1 MKKLVYIL
9 VTVLLV
15 LTACTRTSRHPQLVA
30 ADSLLL
36 TQPDSAL
43 TLLRSMSFTDK
54 ADRMYHY
61 LLLAD
66 ACNKCYDTLPSD
78 SILHEVTDYY
88 DRHGSANE
96 QVRAHYLLGCAYR
109 DQGNAP
115 LALNYYRIAS
125 EKADTLAANCDFLT
139 LSRVYGQIAVLFHTQ
154 RAPRLEIEARKQAIR
169 YAWKANDTI
178 SAIIFNEYLS
188 GAYHMLNE
196 IDSALYYNHESAR
209 MFKEIGRND
218 LAAGTLGFD
227 IDIFLR
233 RKESEKVK
241 KSLDEYEHHSSY
253 FQRNGEILKGRE
265 IYYSYK
271 ASYYE
276 MIANMD
282 SAEYYYRKTLYRN
295 PNNNAKEA
303 AYRGL
308 LSIYRKSKNGD
319 SIAKYSELY
328 CQMNDSASFAHSA
341 DEITRMNALYN
352 YDESERR
359 AAREEKE
366 ADYYKNLLLLVVL
379 FTALS
384 SYFTFRIIKRQK
396 RLRRQE
402 LIKANSSYTALLAKY
417 IQAQHDLETAQQG
430 LNDYRTLKEKEISS
444 LQHEISAYQIESKQ
458 QQKWDIEQA
467 MLHDAIVLH
476 LHKMASN
483 AQKASAVEWRDLNCL
498 ALEKLPSFINVICDE
513 SVQLTDKEIKVCIL
527 TRLHFIP
534 TEMVALLDLTKQR
547 ITNIRANANRKL
559 FNKEGAGSFDI
570 NIHNI

>member
-15 LTACTRTSRHPQLVA
+15 LTACTGTSRHPQLVA

-43 TLLRSMSFTDK
+43 TLLRSMSFSST

-78 SILHEVTDYY
+78 SILQEVADYY

-154 RAPRLEIEARKQAIR
+154 RAPKLEI
-169 YAWKANDTI
+169 
-178 SAIIFNEYLS
+178 
-188 GAYHMLNE
+188 
-196 IDSALYYNHESAR
+196 
-209 MFKEIGRND
+209 
-218 LAAGTLGFD
+218 
-227 IDIFLR
+227 
-233 RKESEKVK
+233 
-241 KSLDEYEHHSSY
+241 
-253 FQRNGEILKGRE
+253 
-265 IYYSYK
+265 
-271 ASYYE
+271 
-276 MIANMD
+276 
-282 SAEYYYRKTLYRN
+282 
-295 PNNNAKEA
+295 
-303 AYRGL
+303 
-308 LSIYRKSKNGD
+308 
-319 SIAKYSELY
+319 
-328 CQMNDSASFAHSA
+328 
-341 DEITRMNALYN
+341 
-352 YDESERR
+352 
-359 AAREEKE
+359 
-366 ADYYKNLLLLVVL
+366 
-379 FTALS
+379 
-384 SYFTFRIIKRQK
+384 
-396 RLRRQE
+396 
-402 LIKANSSYTALLAKY
+402 
-417 IQAQHDLETAQQG
+417 
-430 LNDYRTLKEKEISS
+430 
-444 LQHEISAYQIESKQ
+444 
-458 QQKWDIEQA
+458 
-467 MLHDAIVLH
+467 IVLH